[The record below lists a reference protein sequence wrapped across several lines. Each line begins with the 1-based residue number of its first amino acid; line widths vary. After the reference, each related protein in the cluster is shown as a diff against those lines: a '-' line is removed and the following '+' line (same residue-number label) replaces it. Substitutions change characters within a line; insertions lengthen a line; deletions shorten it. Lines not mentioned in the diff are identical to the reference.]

1 MCFRGNEAKKK
12 SEKSIQKQVEITEER
27 REGGVRSP
35 KEEEEQKEE
44 EAEEEE
50 ERQHRLFT
58 F

>member
-35 KEEEEQKEE
+35 KEEEE
-44 EAEEEE
+44 EEEE
-50 ERQHRLFT
+50 
-58 F
+58 